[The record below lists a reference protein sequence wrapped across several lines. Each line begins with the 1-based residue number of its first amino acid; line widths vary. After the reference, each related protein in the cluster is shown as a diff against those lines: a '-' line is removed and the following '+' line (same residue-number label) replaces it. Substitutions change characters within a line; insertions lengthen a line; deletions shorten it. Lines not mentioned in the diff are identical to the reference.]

1 MKRILFCL
9 FLLVSVAA
17 SAQTMQ
23 EVVYLKNGSV
33 IRGIVIEQVPNE
45 SLKIQT
51 ADGSV
56 FAYQM
61 DEVEKITKEAV
72 DNTRRSSNVRN
83 ASSNSHG
90 FGGKGTGLKSGYR
103 GFVDFGGGVGVG
115 DWGDGR
121 VGFSTSHG
129 YQFCPYF
136 FLGVGVGL
144 NYHTDWDVV
153 EIPIFAHLRSE
164 FLDNA
169 ISPFLDVKIGY
180 SPYDGTGVY
189 AEPSVGCRVG
199 VTDKLGLSLGIG
211 YEMQSLEIGWGK
223 YSDRKVC
230 GAVSFKLALDF

>member
-1 MKRILFCL
+1 M
-9 FLLVSVAA
+9 FLLVSVVA

-33 IRGIVIEQVPNE
+33 IKGVIIEQTPNV

-61 DEVEKITKEAV
+61 EEVEKITKETV
-72 DNTRRSSNVRN
+72 DSPRRASNVR
-83 ASSNSHG
+83 SSSSQSHS
-90 FGGKGTGLKSGYR
+90 FGGMGTGLKSGYR

-136 FLGVGVGL
+136 FLGAGVGL
-144 NYHTDWDVV
+144 NYHAGWDVV